1 MRVISNACAAVIVC
15 GALISMSSAQEYP
28 MKPVRL
34 IVPFAPGGTTD
45 ILARILAQKLGENL
59 GQTVLVDSRGGAG
72 GTLGAA
78 VAAKSPADGYTL
90 MLGVMS
96 PLAISVAIYGSK
108 LPYNPAADFA
118 PVSMITK
125 VPQVLALHPSVPA
138 RNVKELIALAKVNPG
153 KLNYGSAGS
162 GSSNHLVGELFK
174 TAASI
179 QMTHVPY
186 KSAGQAATAVFVG
199 EVDMLLAAP
208 PAVVNHVKSG
218 RLRAV
223 AVSTATRSPSL
234 PDVPTIAESGL
245 PGFDASAWYC
255 MVAPAGTPRPII
267 DKVRTALMRA
277 MEATEVRQ
285 RMLTDGAVP
294 ESSTPEELGAFI
306 KSEILRWDK
315 AVKASGA
322 KLD

>member
-78 VAAKSPADGYTL
+78 VAAKSHADGYTL